1 MTEFEEAMLEESK
14 KQTAHLGL
22 IKSFVCAIW
31 VFVAVGVGVLFAQ

>member
-1 MTEFEEAMLEESK
+1 MLEESK

-31 VFVAVGVGVLFAQ
+31 VFIAVGFVAVGFGVLFAQ